1 MLQVICFIKTVIRS
15 SIILTTLSR
24 QYVCDDDV
32 ALPMFCTVH
41 VIGMV
46 SPVVQLDDVMIA
58 VTVRSGGGVNA
69 TYI

>member
-58 VTVRSGGGVNA
+58 VTVRSGGGVKA